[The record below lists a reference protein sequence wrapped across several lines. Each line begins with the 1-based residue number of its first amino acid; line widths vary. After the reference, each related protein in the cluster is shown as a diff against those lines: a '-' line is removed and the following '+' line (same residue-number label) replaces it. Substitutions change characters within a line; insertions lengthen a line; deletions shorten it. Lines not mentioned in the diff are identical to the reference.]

1 MGKFLLDTAKIFLG
15 TLCMA
20 LAVNLVYE
28 PMGMVTGGV
37 SGLAIVIKELTGDL
51 VPGGI
56 PVWLSNIT
64 INLPIFALAYF
75 VKGKR
80 FPAYTFMANII
91 FTVFLGTLPIVALQ
105 EKDYFLAAV
114 TGGILTGVGLGI
126 VFATGY
132 STGGTD
138 LLGIILHQWRKEIS
152 APTILFFIDGM
163 VIATGMFL
171 FGVSVSIYAILA
183 VFLTSKVMD
192 SILSGLK
199 VGKQIWIVSENYEEI
214 SQEILEE
221 LERGVTCL
229 AGKGMY
235 SGRERNVLLCVVGR
249 REVVKITRLVRR
261 IDPDAFVI
269 LQDASE
275 VMGEG
280 FQKIE

>member
-37 SGLAIVIKELTGDL
+37 SGLAIVIKELTADM

-56 PVWLSNIT
+56 PVWLSNIA
-64 INLPIFALAYF
+64 INMPIFALAYF

-80 FPAYTFMANII
+80 FLAYTFMANII

-114 TGGILTGVGLGI
+114 MGGLLTGVGLGI

-138 LLGIILHQWRKEIS
+138 LLGIILHQWRKELS
-152 APTILFFIDGM
+152 APTILFFIDGV

-192 SILSGLK
+192 GILSGLK
-199 VGKQIWIVSENYEEI
+199 VGKQIWIVSDSYEEI
-214 SQEILEE
+214 SQKILEE
-221 LERGVTCL
+221 LDRGVTCL
-229 AGKGMY
+229 SGKGMY

-249 REVVKITRLVRR
+249 REVVKITRLVRQ
-261 IDPDAFVI
+261 IDSAAFLI

>member
-1 MGKFLLDTAKIFLG
+1 MGKFLLDMAKIFLG

-80 FPAYTFMANII
+80 FLAYTFMANII

-114 TGGILTGVGLGI
+114 
-126 VFATGY
+126 
-132 STGGTD
+132 TD

-214 SQEILEE
+214 SKEILEE

-229 AGKGMY
+229 AGKW
-235 SGRERNVLLCVVGR
+235 
-249 REVVKITRLVRR
+249 
-261 IDPDAFVI
+261 
-269 LQDASE
+269 
-275 VMGEG
+275 
-280 FQKIE
+280 